1 MEPWRQDAGLG
12 LSGAV
17 QSSPVLA
24 QLSKALSLGKTID
37 KGGERDR
44 IARKGKPTVD
54 WGVERTINKSP
65 DWGNICPSAP
75 AEILDFG
82 GERRSNH
89 QACLGMTLS

>member
-37 KGGERDR
+37 KGGERDVQIIR
-44 IARKGKPTVD
+44 HVLVWPYPKARHVSDARDLHEDT
-54 WGVERTINKSP
+54 ESEQEN
-65 DWGNICPSAP
+65 
-75 AEILDFG
+75 
-82 GERRSNH
+82 
-89 QACLGMTLS
+89 